1 MKPAS
6 AEALL
11 IRRGGVRVPRGFWV
25 NGPLMGGL
33 DASRSIDAFVR
44 KAVLFSQHQLALALA
59 QVGLSEWGHESSVSC
74 GGQRSDVAPSL
85 LRVRFQRPLTLR

>member
-1 MKPAS
+1 MKSAS

-59 QVGLSEWGHESSVSC
+59 QVGLSEWGHESSVDVEVK
-74 GGQRSDVAPSL
+74 GQMWLLPSSGSGFSDL
-85 LRVRFQRPLTLR
+85 